1 MLQGMVG
8 EVVRKARAGGLTLCE
23 LVREVRR
30 QFIIDALDETK
41 GNQFQ
46 AAKLLQMHRNTLS
59 RQLDELD
66 INTRLIRR
74 EHNVKKPV
82 ASIASGKGKQ
92 WQQG

>member
-30 QFIIDALDETK
+30 QFIMDALDETK

-66 INTRLIRR
+66 INTRLMRR
-74 EHNVKKPV
+74 EHSNKKPA
-82 ASIASGKGKQ
+82 ASVEPEKGKQ
-92 WQQG
+92 WQKG